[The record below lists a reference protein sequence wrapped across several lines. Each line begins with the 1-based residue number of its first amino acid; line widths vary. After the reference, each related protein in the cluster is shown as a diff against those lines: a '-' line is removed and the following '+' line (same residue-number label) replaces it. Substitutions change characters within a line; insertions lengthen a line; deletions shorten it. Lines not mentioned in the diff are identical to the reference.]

1 VEGEEGDAATGAA
14 GAGTAGGA
22 GAAAGGGDD
31 LGYDAMPG
39 NIYAQ
44 LPPNNP
50 ELTDRHRKKLRPPE
64 VMRVGTTRTA
74 WVNFAD
80 NCAVLKREK
89 EHVQSF
95 FLAELGTT
103 GSIDG
108 SARFLIKGR
117 YLPKYIEN
125 LLRHYIQDYV
135 TCHMC
140 RSLDTDLT
148 RDAVSRLYFL
158 SCKACGSQRS
168 VLPIKA
174 GFHATARGERKK
186 AREAA
191 S

>member
-1 VEGEEGDAATGAA
+1 
-14 GAGTAGGA
+14 
-22 GAAAGGGDD
+22 
-31 LGYDAMPG
+31 M
-39 NIYAQ
+39 
-44 LPPNNP
+44 
-50 ELTDRHRKKLRPPE
+50 
-64 VMRVGTTRTA
+64 
-74 WVNFAD
+74 
-80 NCAVLKREK
+80 KREK

-108 SARFLIKGR
+108 SDRFLLKGR

-125 LLRHYIQDYV
+125 LLRKYITEYV

-140 RSLDTDLT
+140 KSLETELT
-148 RDAVSRLYFL
+148 RDPVTRLFFL

-168 VLPIKA
+168 VTAIKA
-174 GFHATARGERKK
+174 GFHATSKGERKK